1 MDGMAKKSEGKK
13 ERTALLNGTTNG
25 HAPATATSALAAKLN
40 LDLLKR
46 LTETPGT
53 SGREEQVRELVI
65 RELRPL
71 VDELRV
77 DALGNVI
84 AIKNGATKTKV
95 MLAAHMDEIG
105 FLVKHVDANGYLRVQ
120 PVGGHD
126 PSVLAAQRVLV
137 HTEAHGALRG
147 VLTSA
152 RKPIHLQKEKAE
164 GAPTLNDLFVDLGMG
179 GEQVKGLVE
188 IGDFV
193 TMDRTLEVVG
203 DCVISKALDDRSGLF
218 VMLEALRRLGDTQPS
233 ATIYAVATVQEEVG
247 LRGAQTAAYAVD
259 ADVAIA
265 LDTTL
270 AVELPGS
277 GEHEAVTK
285 LGAGVAIKIMD
296 SGHIAHPKLMRHLRD
311 IARREDIPHQMEV
324 LPGGSTDA
332 AAMQRARHG
341 SASATLSLPSRYVH
355 TVNEMV
361 HLGDLEADITLLT
374 TYLRE
379 VRPEDY
385 AW

>member
-1 MDGMAKKSEGKK
+1 VMAEM
-13 ERTALLNGTTNG
+13 
-25 HAPATATSALAAKLN
+25 
-40 LDLLKR
+40 
-46 LTETPGT
+46 
-53 SGREEQVRELVI
+53 
-65 RELRPL
+65 RPL
-71 VDELRV
+71 VDEMRV
-77 DALGNVI
+77 DAMGNVI
-84 AIKNGATKTKV
+84 GIKNGATKTKV

-105 FLVKHVDANGYLRVQ
+105 FLVKHIDSNGYLRVQ

-126 PSVLAAQRVLV
+126 PSVLVAQRVLV

-164 GAPTLNDLFVDLGMG
+164 GATTLNDLFVDLGLR
-179 GEQVKGLVE
+179 GEQVKAQVE

-218 VMLEALRRLGDTQPS
+218 VMLEALRRVGDQPS
-233 ATIYAVATVQEEVG
+233 ATVYAVATVQEEVG

-259 ADVAIA
+259 ADIAIA

-270 AVELPGS
+270 AIEMPGS
-277 GEHEAVTK
+277 GDHEAVTK
-285 LGAGVAIKIMD
+285 LGEGVAIKIMD

-311 IARREDIPHQMEV
+311 IARHAGIPHQMEV

-332 AAMQRARHG
+332 AAMQRSRHG
-341 SASATLSLPSRYVH
+341 TASATLSLPSRYVH

-361 HLGDLEADITLLT
+361 HLGDLEADIALLT
-374 TYLRE
+374 AYLRE

-385 AW
+385 AL